1 MAQCKLVLPV
11 AIGEEAVMADAMESV
26 RQGVKKEAANE
37 LVGIEGHNLR
47 LIVVTI
53 ILPTKGG
60 AAIDQADEAGV
71 GYRDTMGVAAE
82 ISEYLLG
89 SAEGRLGVDHPLG
102 AAQRSELFG
111 KDCWL
116 CEVGKIAE
124 EAQVP
129 GIECRLQAL
138 KEQSAEKPGKHAH
151 RQEEAWSTANPMR
164 AVEGWTA
171 ARHDAM
177 HMRMMM
183 QVLSP
188 CMKHGHNA
196 DLGAQMLWVRR
207 DHA

>member
-1 MAQCKLVLPV
+1 M
-11 AIGEEAVMADAMESV
+11 AIGEEAVMAGTIESV
-26 RQGVKKEAANE
+26 RQRMKKEAANE
-37 LVGIEGHNLR
+37 LVRIEGHDLG
-47 LIVVTI
+47 LIVMTI
-53 ILPTKGG
+53 ILPTEGG
-60 AAIDQADEAGV
+60 TAVDEADKAGI
-71 GYRDTMGVAAE
+71 GYRDSMGITSE
-82 ISEYLLG
+82 ISQDLLW
-89 SAEGRLGVDHPLG
+89 SAERWLSVDHPLG
-102 AAQRSELFG
+102 TAQRSELFG
-111 KDCWL
+111 KDGWL
-116 CEVGKIAE
+116 GELCKIAE